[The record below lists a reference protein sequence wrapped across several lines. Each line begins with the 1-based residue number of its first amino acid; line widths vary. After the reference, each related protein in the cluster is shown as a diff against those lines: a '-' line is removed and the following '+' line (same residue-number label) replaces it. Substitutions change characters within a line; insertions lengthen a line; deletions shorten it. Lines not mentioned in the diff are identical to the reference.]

1 RSRTTNGTFTETPG
15 RGVRGYN
22 RQHIP
27 TPGPKRT
34 GFCCRNTTPHRKAG
48 GFTLNTQ
55 TSGTFG
61 CGRRQKVNQRAP
73 LKPCVPGESGG
84 EHQEQGYSVGSL
96 KRTVRR
102 RFEVIQLAC
111 HVPHGEMLVDDATN
125 GCRYR
130 QSRMQA
136 IKCERAA
143 NSCGRT
149 NASQSCRRTEDGECE
164 DLLRPR
170 RRASHGPSCWDIH
183 A

>member
-1 RSRTTNGTFTETPG
+1 ENTSAHRIAG
-15 RGVRGYN
+15 RFD
-22 RQHIP
+22 ID
-27 TPGPKRT
+27 
-34 GFCCRNTTPHRKAG
+34 
-48 GFTLNTQ
+48 TQ
-55 TSGTFG
+55 TSGTLG
-61 CGRRQKVNQRAP
+61 CERRQNVEPASP
-73 LKPCVPGESGG
+73 LNACVPGEFGG
-84 EHQEQGYSVGSL
+84 EHQEPRYSVGSL